1 MRFLLVC
8 VLLVW
13 SNLLALGLNDK
24 SDLKYLITINDEN
37 RGVLYMNLREEGTSV
52 KYHGISKNDKI
63 LFYADNKNYTLKK
76 VLGLTTLDD
85 LKVDGFDN
93 SFIYD
98 LAQASADMVEESGLS
113 AVDMQNSIIILDDKE
128 GLPSYT
134 LEKYAVHTMDSLI
147 QTLFIDKSLL
157 TQTFYLFE
165 PQSNVLLKVAFAKD
179 AKQKFSLGDM
189 KCESDVYA
197 LSLVGKNKTLVNI
210 YMGKVPYRIEANSKK
225 WRFDLIGAGQP
236 RQIVLNKSEQI
247 IKLLK
252 SEIQKDFKGKYSFK
266 KLDVDYDRSRF
277 AYTTHFQLS
286 SEMDEDEV
294 KKHLPTYI
302 ENYRGGAPKMGPKDK
317 VFAYKVKYKDALKA
331 YEKKYDVDIEDGKFY
346 WKKGKIKPSIK
357 KIKEFAAKKMGCSAQ
372 TKENDEVLCKDK
384 DGKAKEKEFD
394 VEDMI
399 VEYIKS
405 NNPEYDPKEIDL
417 DDTKKTVYV
426 VKVRKKMTL
435 KSSDIERAARAVFK
449 KKYEKLNFSRFPLS
463 RDEDENYVIKISKV
477 DVANKAC
484 LTQFKHRRLN
494 GKKTTPSYHADD
506 EKCYLQVQEGIS
518 SDKAESMFKTHLERK
533 YPDLKWIDSHMTSDG
548 ADRVK
553 FLYLDLES
561 YKGQLNEC
569 HE

>member
-1 MRFLLVC
+1 MRVLLAC
-8 VLLVW
+8 VLLIW
-13 SNLLALGLNDK
+13 SEVFALGLSDK
-24 SDLKYLITINDEN
+24 SDLKYLININDEN
-37 RGVLYMNLREEGTSV
+37 RGVLYMDLSEEGTEV

-63 LFYADNKNYTLKK
+63 LFYADNKHYKLKK

-93 SFIYD
+93 SFVYD
-98 LAQASADMVEESGLS
+98 LNEASADMVEESGIS
-113 AVDMQNSIIILDDKE
+113 AVDLENSIIIMNDKE

-147 QTLFIDKSLL
+147 QTLFIDTSILQK
-157 TQTFYLFE
+157 TFYLFE
-165 PQSNVLLKVAFAKD
+165 PQSNVLLKVAFAKE
-179 AKQKFSLGDM
+179 AKEKFTLLDL

-197 LSLVGKNKTLVNI
+197 LSLVGKNKTLVRI

-236 RQIVLNKSEQI
+236 RQIVLNKSDQI

-252 SEIQKDFKGKYSFK
+252 DEVQKDFKGKYSLK

-277 AYTTHFQLS
+277 SYTTHYQLS
-286 SEMDEDEV
+286 SEMDEDNV

-302 ENYRGGAPKMGPKDK
+302 KNYRGDAPKIGAKDK
-317 VFAYKVKYKDALKA
+317 VFAYKVKLKDAIKA

-346 WKKGKIKPSIK
+346 WKKGTIKPSIK
-357 KIKEFAAKKMGCSAQ
+357 KIKEFAANKMGCSAA

-384 DGKAKEKEFD
+384 EGKKEAKEFD

-399 VEYIKS
+399 VEYIKQRH
-405 NNPEYDPKEIDL
+405 PEYDAKEIDL
-417 DDTKKTVYV
+417 DDTKKKVYV

-435 KSSDIERAARAVFK
+435 KSSDIDRAARAVFK
-449 KKYEKLNFSRFPLS
+449 AKYDKVNLSRFPLN
-463 RDEDENYVIKISKV
+463 RDEDNNYVIKISKV

-484 LTQFKHRRLN
+484 LSQFKHRRLN
-494 GKKTTPSYHADD
+494 GKKTSPSYHLDD
-506 EKCYLQVQEGIS
+506 EKCYLKVTDGIS
-518 SDKAESMFKTHLERK
+518 SDKAESMFKTHVENK

-553 FLYLDLES
+553 FFYLDLES